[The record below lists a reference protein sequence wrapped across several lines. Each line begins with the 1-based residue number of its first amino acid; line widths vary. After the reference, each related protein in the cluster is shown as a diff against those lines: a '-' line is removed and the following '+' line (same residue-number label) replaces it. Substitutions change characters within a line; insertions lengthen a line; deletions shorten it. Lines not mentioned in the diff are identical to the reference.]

1 METQAAATFELPLHN
16 DEKIGNKDTKR
27 SVLLHVCVQVKH
39 EATGL
44 MQQSSSS
51 SSRVGVMH
59 LQLKNH
65 QT

>member
-27 SVLLHVCVQVKH
+27 SVLLHICVHVKH

-44 MQQSSSS
+44 MQQSSI
-51 SSRVGVMH
+51 RAEAAAAAAQGWV
-59 LQLKNH
+59 
-65 QT
+65 